1 MRSYTRWRRLACSAW
16 MCQAVWP
23 RASRLCARV
32 DVWSPHAFV
41 EAFLDK
47 YTTFRLGDFEDAS
60 EALQYLLDGTP
71 ALKALF
77 LAAPGELSDTL
88 IELPR
93 FSDTAEDGIS
103 PQPFLA
109 DTPLQSLD
117 MPRLLTTV
125 LSGARAPIFAPEL
138 LAIRVPQ
145 FWEREDGARYWLT
158 GCGITP
164 CWGPDARVLFSNPG
178 QDIAYRLR
186 SYIEYS
192 V

>member
-1 MRSYTRWRRLACSAW
+1 MAQACVHGVDVPSGVAEGE
-16 MCQAVWP
+16 P
-23 RASRLCARV
+23 PLRARV

-41 EAFLDK
+41 GAFLNK
-47 YTTFRLGDFEDAS
+47 YTTFRLGNFEDAS

-71 ALKALF
+71 ALKTLF
-77 LAAPGELSDTL
+77 FAAPGELSDTL
-88 IELPR
+88 LELPR

-109 DTPLQSLD
+109 DSPLQSLD

-125 LSGARAPIFAPEL
+125 LSGARAPMFAPAL

-158 GCGITP
+158 GCDITP
-164 CWGPDARVLFSNPG
+164 CWGPDARVLLSISG
-178 QDIAYRLR
+178 QDIGYRLR
-186 SYIEYS
+186 AYIEYS